1 MELFSF
7 QDLMSFGM
15 FMIAL
20 LTFIVL
26 NNKKQLLHR
35 KTALTLWPSD
45 RAEFPSLPI
54 GQTTLWAVVLF
65 SFLVYHH
72 SHFFATTKIIY
83 AQKNRPKTL
92 TECTG
97 VISASYNR
105 ANHLVGGCPF
115 SILVY
120 HYSRFC
126 ATTKSNSS
134 IEKPPLYTLAGIRV
148 AFYT

>member
-72 SHFFATTKIIY
+72 SHFCATTKISY

-97 VISASYNR
+97 GISASYNR
-105 ANHLVGGCPF
+105 ATHLVGGCPF
-115 SILVY
+115 SFLVY
-120 HYSRFC
+120 HYSLFYATQKALKRYSKASFC
-126 ATTKSNSS
+126 T
-134 IEKPPLYTLAGIRV
+134 
-148 AFYT
+148 